1 MLEYLGYLASVIV
14 LISLLMSSIIR
25 LRWINLVGSITFAV
39 YGFLIGA
46 IPVGFLNIGT
56 SLINIFYLY
65 KIYSSKE
72 YFTLLEFDRP
82 TPYFEYFVS
91 FHQNDIRFFFPKNDY
106 TIDQD
111 GISFYIL
118 RNAVLAGV
126 FVSSRF
132 DDDTLEIHLDY
143 VTKEYRDFKMG
154 SYIFNKQKQLFVD
167 KGYKYLVTYTA
178 NASHEKYLQ
187 KMGFVSAPD
196 LSSETEIC
204 YRLKLS

>member
-14 LISLLMSSIIR
+14 LISLLMSSIIK
-25 LRWINLVGSITFAV
+25 LRWINLIGSITFAV
-39 YGFLIGA
+39 YGFLIGS

-56 SLINIFYLY
+56 SLINLYYLY
-65 KIYSSKE
+65 KIYTSKE
-72 YFTLLEFDRP
+72 YFTLLEFDSP

-106 TIDQD
+106 KIDKD

-178 NASHEKYLQ
+178 NSSHEKYLQ

>member
-14 LISLLMSSIIR
+14 LISLLMSSIIK
-25 LRWINLVGSITFAV
+25 LRWINLLGSITFAI

-56 SLINIFYLY
+56 SLINIYYLY
-65 KIYSSKE
+65 KIYTSKE
-72 YFTLLEFDRP
+72 YFTLLQFDSP
-82 TPYFEYFVS
+82 TPYFEYFTS

-106 TIDQD
+106 KIDKE

-154 SYIFNKQKQLFVD
+154 SYIFNKQKQLFIE

-178 NASHEKYLQ
+178 NPLHEKYLQ

-196 LSSETEIC
+196 LSSENEIC